1 MVKNKILLAAIAL
14 VLSFSACQKADVYD
28 REAQLQT
35 DTEIIQAFVT
45 TNALSN
51 VQKHDGLFYQVL
63 REGTGTETIESTDT
77 VTVNYEG
84 RLLDGT
90 VFDKTTTE
98 PIKFPLNGVIE
109 GWQRGIPLMK
119 KGGQIR
125 LLIPSPMAYANFEV
139 GGVIP
144 ANSPLDFTVE
154 LIEVNK
160 KKLK

>member
-1 MVKNKILLAAIAL
+1 MVKNKILFAAIAL
-14 VLSFSACQKADVYD
+14 VLSFSACQKAEEYD
-28 REAQLQT
+28 REAQLKA
-35 DTEIIQAFVT
+35 DTETIQAFIT
-45 TNALSN
+45 KNALSN
-51 VQKHDGLFYQVL
+51 VQQHEGIFYQVL
-63 REGTGTETIESTDT
+63 KEGTGTETIEADDT

-90 VFDKTTTE
+90 VFDKSKTE

-109 GWQRGIPLMK
+109 GWQRGIPLLK

-125 LLIPSPMAYANFEV
+125 LFIPSPMAYANFKV
-139 GGVIP
+139 GPIP

-160 KKLK
+160 KKLN